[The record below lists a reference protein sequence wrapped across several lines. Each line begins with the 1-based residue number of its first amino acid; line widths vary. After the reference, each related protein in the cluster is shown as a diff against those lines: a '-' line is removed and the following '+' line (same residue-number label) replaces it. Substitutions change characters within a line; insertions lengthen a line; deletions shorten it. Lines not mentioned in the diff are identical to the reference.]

1 MFDICFV
8 STTQG
13 HGGQGMPREVSLKIQ
28 HGGGNN
34 KKYENLAK
42 AEKLKPA
49 EVELKRLEDLA
60 QSLVFDFAYMRSRE
74 EQMRDTN
81 ESTNSR
87 VMYFGIFSMC
97 CLVFLAGW
105 QLFYLRRYFRSK
117 KLIE

>member
-1 MFDICFV
+1 MHISASYSEHDLEILGCIYLCV
-8 STTQG
+8 YIRYLQ
-13 HGGQGMPREVSLKIQ
+13 
-28 HGGGNN
+28 
-34 KKYENLAK
+34 LAK